1 MDNTKLKE
9 RIKSE
14 QKKIS
19 DNLANIKHRI
29 VVFSGKGGVGK
40 TTVSVNLAYGL
51 YINGYKIGILDA
63 DVTGPNVPKMLG
75 LTGLASLQT
84 SNNDQMIPNVC
95 NGIKV
100 ISLANLITPGQPVIW
115 RGPMRSKL
123 INQFLAD
130 VDWGQLDYLVAD
142 LPPGTGDE
150 ILTITQNMHPD
161 MAIVVTTPQEIS
173 LIDSRR
179 AVEMAK
185 KMEISNIS
193 IVENMSGLKCPKCGQ
208 RIDLFGVGGGQKQ
221 ADQLGVPFL
230 GTLPINIETRRLADE
245 GKPILL
251 EDINADIS
259 LAVMDVV
266 KKIDNVFD
274 VETVSSIA

>member
-1 MDNTKLKE
+1 MDSTKLKE

-185 KMEISNIS
+185 KMEISNIG
-193 IVENMSGLKCPKCGQ
+193 IIENMSGLKCPKCGH

>member
-193 IVENMSGLKCPKCGQ
+193 IVENMSGLKCPKCGH